1 MSRQLDDFITG
12 YLEYTQNLESPV
24 SYNLWCGIS
33 CIAAALQR
41 KVYLRW
47 GISTLYPNMYIVLI
61 GPSGRCR
68 KGEAMGAATDIVKS
82 VGIKI
87 VAESITREALIR
99 DIQESISS
107 YNDPDTGNIK
117 FHCSLTA
124 FNEELAVFLGQGDVK
139 FLADLTDWYNS
150 KDDWTYRTKGSG
162 TDKIQGIC
170 FNLLGATAPDWL
182 ISILPQEAIGGGFT
196 SRIIFVVEENK
207 RAVVARPYVP
217 DDKLRD
223 ALISDLEKIYIM
235 AGEIKMDGDALGMYT
250 DWYINQ
256 SKEPALKDIRFAGYN
271 ERRATHLRKL
281 SMICAASKRN
291 ARVIVLKDIERAL
304 TILESAE
311 KRMEKVFKGLGRS
324 RYSELTMIVFEY
336 IVKEKEVNRS
346 RILRQF
352 YLDVDDY
359 TCDIITKTLLAMRVI
374 EIKTIYANGDVCYKA
389 LGNPDAGESRPAG

>member
-47 GISTLYPNMYIVLI
+47 GISSIYPNMYIVLI

-68 KGEAMGAATDIVKS
+68 KGEAMGAAADLVKS
-82 VGIKI
+82 VGIRI

-99 DIQESISS
+99 DIKESLSS
-107 YNDPDTGNIK
+107 YNDPDTGAVK
-117 FHCSLTA
+117 VHCSLTA
-124 FNEELAVFLGQGDVK
+124 FNEELSVFLGQGDVK

-150 KDDWTYRTKGSG
+150 KDFWTYRTKGSG
-162 TDKIQGIC
+162 TDEIQGIC
-170 FNLLGATAPDWL
+170 FNMLGATAPDWL

-196 SRIIFVVEENK
+196 SRIIFIVEENK
-207 RAVVARPYVP
+207 RAIVAAPFIP
-217 DDKLRD
+217 DAKLKS
-223 ALISDLEKIYIM
+223 ALLSDLEKIHIM
-235 AGEIKMDGDALGMYT
+235 AGEMKMDDEALELYMN
-250 DWYINQ
+250 WYI
-256 SKEPALKDIRFAGYN
+256 KESEKPALKDSRFAGYN

-291 ARVIVLKDIERAL
+291 ARVIVLKDVERAM

-311 KRMEKVFKGLGRS
+311 QRMEKVFKGLGRS
-324 RYSELTMIVFEY
+324 RYSELTMLVFEY
-336 IVKEKEVNRS
+336 IVREKEVNRS
-346 RILRQF
+346 QILRQF

-359 TCDIITKTLLAMRVI
+359 TCDIVTKTLLAMRVI
-374 EIKTIYANGDVCYKA
+374 EIETLYANGDIRYKA
-389 LGNPDAGESRPAG
+389 VGGSI